1 MFAYQE
7 EQGTPEKVKVLKMA
21 PTDVAAANINGTTIN
36 AALCIPITKG
46 NGILKLSGTLQYK
59 LRLMYSE
66 LEAVIIDELS
76 MVPNIRLYQIHCRLC
91 EIFKVSLDIPFA
103 GLTVI
108 LLGYFYQV
116 PRVQGKK
123 VSAPFHDDF
132 LTLCHPWRYFG
143 YFELAEVMRQQV
155 I

>member
-1 MFAYQE
+1 MFVYQE

-36 AALCIPITKG
+36 AALCIPVTKG

-76 MVPNIRLYQIHCRLC
+76 MVPNIRLCQIHCRLC

-108 LLGYFYQV
+108 LLGDFYQV
-116 PRVQGKK
+116 PPVQGKK
-123 VSAPFHDDF
+123 GFCTVS
-132 LTLCHPWRYFG
+132 
-143 YFELAEVMRQQV
+143 
-155 I
+155 